1 MELHEEDDD
10 RTVYN
15 SLEQRLHDAEWK
27 SIIENTDNV
36 IPVYNLALN
45 GQFCMITPERLTECM
60 KEEYAFAH
68 HPEMKRVW
76 KFYWAMQKRLP
87 GQDYHELELP
97 DTTGTIHRLS
107 EYVGQG
113 HYVLLDFWASWC
125 GPCIGS
131 MPLMKEIH
139 KAYADRGL
147 QIIGLSFDKTRE
159 AWLSAINQYEL
170 PWLQLSDLK
179 GWDSVTSEVY
189 GIQAIPETV
198 LIAPDGIIVS
208 TGLRDEQLKS
218 KLEDIFSGK

>member
-1 MELHEEDDD
+1 
-10 RTVYN
+10 
-15 SLEQRLHDAEWK
+15 
-27 SIIENTDNV
+27 
-36 IPVYNLALN
+36 
-45 GQFCMITPERLTECM
+45 
-60 KEEYAFAH
+60 
-68 HPEMKRVW
+68 
-76 KFYWAMQKRLP
+76 
-87 GQDYHELELP
+87 
-97 DTTGTIHRLS
+97 
-107 EYVGQG
+107 
-113 HYVLLDFWASWC
+113 
-125 GPCIGS
+125 

-159 AWLSAINQYEL
+159 AWLSAINRYEL

-198 LIAPDGIIVS
+198 LIAPDGKIVS